1 MADEMQT
8 KAAPK
13 DFKLWLEE
21 LKSPERRA
29 EAIQKFYEEFSP
41 NVKKAVRCVSGNTDQ
56 SRDELY
62 QEGLCLMLEFLAS
75 GKLDHKE
82 SWQIPACITWYVKY
96 RLKDYLKKYNYKH
109 NKKGK
114 THAVEEEQEAGT
126 LVPLMDPADDIR
138 PEELYLDKE
147 TALRMQ
153 QLNQKIRNNLTHLPA
168 REEKILRD
176 FFLHNKSMAEIS
188 RELNFSLSNSYRL
201 KDCALDNLRKL
212 INNEQ
217 LGKTASSKKQT
228 WIN

>member
-1 MADEMQT
+1 M
-8 KAAPK
+8 
-13 DFKLWLEE
+13 
-21 LKSPERRA
+21 
-29 EAIQKFYEEFSP
+29 
-41 NVKKAVRCVSGNTDQ
+41 
-56 SRDELY
+56 
-62 QEGLCLMLEFLAS
+62 
-75 GKLDHKE
+75 
-82 SWQIPACITWYVKY
+82 
-96 RLKDYLKKYNYKH
+96 
-109 NKKGK
+109 
-114 THAVEEEQEAGT
+114 EEEQEAGT